1 MHGRGILPYAPPFTP
16 KCRHP
21 NIHFRS
27 SLSLHPRQTA
37 EILFLAHGH
46 LTLAAVQSGSST
58 YHHGT
63 QDVNNHWFL
72 GRFYQM
78 EITTRFLRR
87 LRRMRGENMYTFPRA
102 SRKASRGIC
111 AATAPRKIVISGAG
125 NLKAT
130 TPPSPPTPSDAKSNT
145 GPKGQATT
153 HKASSPHTT
162 NSSRRTPAPPVRIKQ
177 LPPQNA
183 RRK

>member
-1 MHGRGILPYAPPFTP
+1 MLITCPSSHTHTSPAAPFTR
-16 KCRHP
+16 KCRPP
-21 NIHFRS
+21 NILLRS
-27 SLSLHPRQTA
+27 LLSIHA
-37 EILFLAHGH
+37 H

-102 SRKASRGIC
+102 SRKASRGIS
-111 AATAPRKIVISGAG
+111 AATAPRKNS
-125 NLKAT
+125 NLRRWQSQGYYSPL
-130 TPPSPPTPSDAKSNT
+130 TPYPIRCKVQHGTERPGYNSQGLLPPHHKLLPPHPCPSPPP
-145 GPKGQATT
+145 
-153 HKASSPHTT
+153 
-162 NSSRRTPAPPVRIKQ
+162 
-177 LPPQNA
+177 
-183 RRK
+183 